1 MFTVTPKTLYQ
12 ITDNNNIIVAVF
24 ANQQEAN
31 EYVTTHTPKQE
42 IQDIPFVDILK
53 NPDTKIIHTSNTPT
67 VVEQIVKT
75 AKENQSLLIMCGE
88 KFHIYADHLSEIKHG
103 TDFAVVKTTDP
114 ATILHNK
121 KFDVIIHLI

>member
-12 ITDNNNIIVAVF
+12 ITDSNNIIVAIF
-24 ANQQEAN
+24 SNQQEAN
-31 EYVTTHTPKQE
+31 EYVTSHAPEQE

-53 NPDTKIIHTSNTPT
+53 NPDTKIIHTSNKLT

-75 AKENQSLLIMCGE
+75 GKENQSLLIMCGE
-88 KFHIYADHLSEIKHG
+88 KSHIYADYLTELKHG

-121 KFDVIIHLI
+121 KFDVIIYLL